1 MPFLKAPLLLSLG
14 SAVSAFVVV
23 AAHATGQRSLVYV
36 FKPLTTGLL
45 LLLAACGPSRASSPY
60 GLAILA
66 GLFFSLLGDIF
77 LMLPSDRFRSGLF
90 SFLLAHI
97 CYIFAFLSDSPFA
110 TPLAPYLFSFGLGG
124 AAVPALWTGIPARL
138 RLPVAVYVAVLLV
151 MVSQATSRAVHL
163 HAAPAVCASL
173 GAALFLLSD
182 ALLAWARFR
191 KPFPAAQ
198 ALIHATYFP
207 AQWLIAISTYPDWP
221 VS

>member
-1 MPFLKAPLLLSLG
+1 MPFLQTPHLLSLG
-14 SAVSAFVVV
+14 AAASAFVVV
-23 AAHATGQRSLVYV
+23 AAHARGQRSFVYV

-45 LLLAACGPSRASSPY
+45 ILLVASGPFRASSPY

-66 GLFFSLLGDIF
+66 GLSFSLLGDVF
-77 LMLPSDRFRSGLF
+77 LMLPSDRFRSGLS
-90 SFLLAHI
+90 SFLLAHL

-110 TPLAPYLFSFGLGG
+110 TPPGPYVFCVGLGG
-124 AAVPALWTGIPARL
+124 AAVAALWTGIPARL
-138 RLPVAVYVAVLLV
+138 RLPVVVYTAVLLV

-173 GAALFLLSD
+173 GAVLFLLSD

-221 VS
+221 VG